1 MRLEGANAGAKIGCE
16 EHNYASA
23 ESGFPEAI
31 WVYYLR
37 RMTPTEL
44 VADKQLPLLELSRR
58 RCGWRTYSQKTVF
71 TNGVFDLVHP
81 GHLTYLAQAAG
92 LGQRLIVGVNT
103 DESVKRLKGNSRP
116 IMPLA
121 ARMQL
126 LAGLFYV
133 DGVIAFDEDTPLELI
148 KTLKPDVLV
157 KGGDYQVEQIVGYE
171 EVLSWGGEVTTIP
184 FVEGHSSTGIIDRL
198 RE

>member
-1 MRLEGANAGAKIGCE
+1 M
-16 EHNYASA
+16 
-23 ESGFPEAI
+23 
-31 WVYYLR
+31 
-37 RMTPTEL
+37 TEL
-44 VADKQLPLLELSRR
+44 ELVQDKQLPLIELSRR

-71 TNGVFDLVHP
+71 TNGVFDLIHP
-81 GHLTYLAQAAG
+81 GHLTYLTQAAG
-92 LGQRLIVGVNT
+92 LGQRLIVGVNS
-103 DESVKRLKGNSRP
+103 DASVKRLKGDSRP

-157 KGGDYQVEQIVGYE
+157 KGGDYVVEDIVGYK
-171 EVLSWGGEVTTIP
+171 EVRSWGGDVLTLP
-184 FVEGHSSTGIIDRL
+184 FVEGQSTTKIIASL
-198 RE
+198 V

>member
-1 MRLEGANAGAKIGCE
+1 
-16 EHNYASA
+16 
-23 ESGFPEAI
+23 
-31 WVYYLR
+31 
-37 RMTPTEL
+37 MTELEL
-44 VADKQLPLLELSRR
+44 VADKQLALEDLSRR
-58 RCGWRTYSQKTVF
+58 RCGWRNYSHKTVF

-92 LGQRLIVGVNT
+92 LGERLIVGVNS
-103 DESVKRLKGNSRP
+103 DASVKRLKGNSRP

-157 KGGDYQVEQIVGYE
+157 KGGDYIVEEIVGYE
-171 EVLSWGGEVTTIP
+171 EVIGWGGEVLTLP
-184 FVEGHSSTGIIDRL
+184 FVDGHSSTAIIERL
-198 RE
+198 QG